1 MFVTEILPPL
11 PRTISA
17 IPLKIIWVASVT
29 IIGGSSSNLVR
40 TNAFTAPQR
49 DPTRSVARITTING
63 APVFATIQ
71 AIVAERH
78 TIDPTEISISP
89 STRMY
94 AIGSIKKISAR

>member
-1 MFVTEILPPL
+1 MHKLKQWYQDLNLQSKFTLVLLLIVSIP
-11 PRTISA
+11 A
-17 IPLKIIWVASVT
+17 IDVYK
-29 IIGGSSSNLVR
+29 R
-40 TNAFTAPQR
+40 QPQR
-49 DPTRSVARITTING
+49 DPTRSVARITTMNG
-63 APVFATIQ
+63 APVFAIIQ